1 MRVCPFIPRLIA
13 AQWEVCHGLGGEA
26 EQCWS
31 DRRGALQGE
40 GYLAVVVGG
49 SNTAVL
55 GHTFAQDVR
64 FCVRGCTRST
74 FSSSV
79 SLHGSPLHFTP
90 VHRGLKWLL
99 SQLRNH
105 ACCSLIPLRHF
116 FLPPFPQEQKSQELR
131 ISPFSPLYCF
141 IIARAQPTLGK
152 GPPAP
157 DPDPG
162 A

>member
-1 MRVCPFIPRLIA
+1 MSFYSTFDCGSMRSLSRAGWRSGAVLVRQA
-13 AQWEVCHGLGGEA
+13 
-26 EQCWS
+26 
-31 DRRGALQGE
+31 RGAAGGGDRGE

-116 FLPPFPQEQKSQELR
+116 FTTIP
-131 ISPFSPLYCF
+131 
-141 IIARAQPTLGK
+141 
-152 GPPAP
+152 
-157 DPDPG
+157 PG
-162 A
+162 AEVSRAEDFSLFPSLLFYYRESAACIRERTPCS